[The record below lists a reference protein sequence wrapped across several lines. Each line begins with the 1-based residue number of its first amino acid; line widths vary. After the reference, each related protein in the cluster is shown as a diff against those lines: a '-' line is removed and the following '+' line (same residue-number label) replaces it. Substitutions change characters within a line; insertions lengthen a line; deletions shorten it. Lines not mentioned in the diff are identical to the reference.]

1 MFCEQCGAVVPDG
14 MKFCD
19 QCGAPVSD
27 GEAQST
33 MLEPG
38 QYNTQSGP
46 VNNVVPPVQQGVAQP
61 GGTQPPYMQQ
71 GRIPAMSPGAMSPGA
86 YNTQKKP
93 PLVPIIIAVV
103 AVLVLGLGGF
113 GIYKNIDKI
122 KGLVGKVKDNEEQ
135 SEEIP
140 TENENPDDDKSGNES
155 IKESLDEEF
164 PDSENADRVK
174 PDDNIK
180 EDNTKEDKTEEGR
193 TGENEIEEDITEKD
207 KTGKEWPDEKENRPD
222 IGDVRDYDSSG
233 DPAWSDFEWVM
244 SDEMTQGLLSGE
256 DMFSD
261 SAYRLTDYEDV
272 IGGWKGY
279 LCYDP
284 NNTYADNPWGGPM
297 VFLVHAEIS
306 GDMSEPSIY
315 FEWLQYRKTADGEEG
330 KLTSK
335 ETFACNRRSNNVF
348 NGRAGSGWHITLEHF
363 CWLDGKEYAT
373 GRMKAADGGDCI
385 LALFRP

>member
-1 MFCEQCGAVVPDG
+1 MFCEQCGALVPDG
-14 MKFCD
+14 MRFCD

-27 GEAQST
+27 GEAQNMAS
-33 MLEPG
+33 EAG
-38 QYNTQSGP
+38 QYNMQPGP
-46 VNNVVPPVQQGVAQP
+46 VNNIPP
-61 GGTQPPYMQQ
+61 MQQ
-71 GRIPAMSPGAMSPGA
+71 GMYHNGTPPMQQGMPVGFNKP
-86 YNTQKKP
+86 KKS
-93 PLVPIIIAVV
+93 PLVPVMIAVV

-113 GIYKNIDKI
+113 GIYKNIDKS

-135 SEEIP
+135 SEQIP
-140 TENENPDDDKSGNES
+140 IENGNPDEDEPENES
-155 IKESLDEEF
+155 IKESIDEGF
-164 PDSENADRVK
+164 PYSENTDRVK
-174 PDDNIK
+174 PGDNIKEDNTKEDSTK

-193 TGENEIEEDITEKD
+193 TGENEKEEDITEKD

-222 IGDVRDYDSSG
+222 IGDVWDYDTSRE
-233 DPAWSDFEWVM
+233 PVWSDFEWVM

-261 SAYRLTDYEDV
+261 SAYRLTDFDDV
-272 IGGWKGY
+272 VGGWNGY

-306 GDMSEPSIY
+306 GDRSEPSLY

-363 CWLDGKEYAT
+363 CWIDGKEYAT

>member
-1 MFCEQCGAVVPDG
+1 MFCEQCGALVPDG

-19 QCGAPVSD
+19 QCGAPVAD
-27 GEAQST
+27 GE
-33 MLEPG
+33 
-38 QYNTQSGP
+38 NTPIMNGTEQNNIQPEP
-46 VNNVVPPVQQGVAQP
+46 VNYVPP
-61 GGTQPPYMQQ
+61 MQQ
-71 GRIPAMSPGAMSPGA
+71 GMPGINNRP
-86 YNTQKKP
+86 KKS
-93 PLVPIIIAVV
+93 PLVPLVIAAV
-103 AVLVLGLGGF
+103 AVIILGPGGF
-113 GIYKNIDKI
+113 LAYKNIDKL
-122 KGLVGKVKDNEEQ
+122 KGLVGKVKDSGEQ
-135 SEEIP
+135 SEEDLI
-140 TENENPDDDKSGNES
+140 ENGDPDEDGAGNES
-155 IKESLDEEF
+155 IEENLEEVIPESK
-164 PDSENADRVK
+164 DSDKVK
-174 PDDNIK
+174 PA
-180 EDNTKEDKTEEGR
+180 DNTKEEDNAKEDIKDDITQESNTKED
-193 TGENEIEEDITEKD
+193 EADEDITEKD
-207 KTGKEWPDEKENRPD
+207 KAKEERSDDKENRPD
-222 IGDVRDYDSSG
+222 IGDVRDYDTSRE
-233 DPAWSDFEWVM
+233 PVWSDFEWVM

-261 SAYRLTDYEDV
+261 SAYRLTDFDDV
-272 IGGWKGY
+272 VGGWNGY

-306 GDMSEPSIY
+306 GDRSEPSLY

-363 CWLDGKEYAT
+363 CWIDGKEYAT